1 MQSMTDTQ
9 RNSFPSKVETL
20 SYGKP
25 QLGSIILLVYLS
37 VFFNSTAAS
46 ANDMLSSAA
55 VFMYHRFGESN
66 YPSTNVRMEQFRAH
80 LKEIRDGSYKV
91 IPLPDI
97 VAAFRR
103 KEPLPDKAIA
113 LTVDDAFL
121 SVYNRAWPLLKKA
134 GLPFTLFVT
143 TDVLDANRPGYMSW
157 EQVRAL
163 AAAGVTIGSQTA
175 SHPHLPT
182 LKQAEL
188 NEELMGSNARFRSE
202 LGFAPDLLAY
212 PFGEFG
218 LREREAARASG
229 FIAAFGQHSG
239 IAHSSEDIFGLP
251 RFAMNEKFSSM
262 KRFRLAGNGLP
273 LPVFDVLPVDTVIRG
288 INPPNLGFTVADG
301 INDLE
306 NLACFASNMSSATR
320 IERLGARRFEVR
332 LKKPFSP
339 GRGRIN
345 CTLRANENRWR
356 WFGRQ
361 FFIPKT
367 LSEKR

>member
-134 GLPFTLFVT
+134 GF
-143 TDVLDANRPGYMSW
+143 
-157 EQVRAL
+157 
-163 AAAGVTIGSQTA
+163 
-175 SHPHLPT
+175 
-182 LKQAEL
+182 
-188 NEELMGSNARFRSE
+188 
-202 LGFAPDLLAY
+202 
-212 PFGEFG
+212 
-218 LREREAARASG
+218 
-229 FIAAFGQHSG
+229 
-239 IAHSSEDIFGLP
+239 
-251 RFAMNEKFSSM
+251 
-262 KRFRLAGNGLP
+262 P
-273 LPVFDVLPVDTVIRG
+273 LPYSLQLMFSM
-288 INPPNLGFTVADG
+288 PNDQTICHG
-301 INDLE
+301 NK
-306 NLACFASNMSSATR
+306 C
-320 IERLGARRFEVR
+320 VR
-332 LKKPFSP
+332 
-339 GRGRIN
+339 
-345 CTLRANENRWR
+345 
-356 WFGRQ
+356 
-361 FFIPKT
+361 
-367 LSEKR
+367 

>member
-1 MQSMTDTQ
+1 MQRS
-9 RNSFPSKVETL
+9 SIPSKVVTL
-20 SYGKP
+20 RYSKTRYDW
-25 QLGSIILLVYLS
+25 IVLLLYLCI
-37 VFFNSTAAS
+37 FFNSATAS
-46 ANDMLSSAA
+46 ADDMISSAA
-55 VFMYHRFGESN
+55 VFMYHRFGESK
-66 YPSTNVRMEQFRAH
+66 YPSTNISMEQFKAH
-80 LKEIRDGSYKV
+80 LNEIHNGSYKV
-91 IPLPDI
+91 VPLPEI

-113 LTVDDAFL
+113 LTIDDAFL

-143 TDVLDANRPGYMSW
+143 TDVLDSERPGYMSW
-157 EQVRAL
+157 AQVRAL
-163 AAAGVTIGSQTA
+163 VAAGVTIGSQTG

-182 LKQAEL
+182 LTQEEL
-188 NEELMGSNARFRSE
+188 NEELIRSNTQFRSE

-218 LREREAARASG
+218 LREREAAQNSG

-239 IAHSSEDIFGLP
+239 IAHSGEDIFGLP
-251 RFAMNEKFSSM
+251 RFAMNEKFSSI

-273 LPVFDVLPVDTVIRG
+273 LPVFDVLPIDTVIRDN
-288 INPPNLGFTVADG
+288 NPPNFGFTVADG
-301 INDLE
+301 INSLE
-306 NLACFASNMSSATR
+306 NLACFASNMSGATR

-361 FFIPKT
+361 FYIPKT
-367 LSEKR
+367 LSAKR